1 MAGYIV
7 VQIAVKD
14 AQQYEQ
20 YKQLAAD
27 SLAAYGGRYIVR
39 GGAVE
44 ALEGSW
50 LPKRLVIIEF
60 PSAERAREWWHS
72 PEYAAGKA
80 LRHAVASSE
89 MLLVEG
95 LEPAS

>member
-1 MAGYIV
+1 MSGYIV

-14 AQQYEQ
+14 AQQYER
-20 YKQLAAD
+20 YKQLAAN

-60 PSAERAREWWHS
+60 PSPERAREWWHS
-72 PEYAAGKA
+72 PEYADGKA

>member
-7 VQIAVKD
+7 VQITVHD
-14 AQQYEQ
+14 ALQYER
-20 YKQLAAD
+20 YKQLAAH

-39 GGAVE
+39 GGAAE
-44 ALEGSW
+44 TLEGSW
-50 LPKRLVIIEF
+50 LPKRLVIIAF
-60 PSAERAREWWHS
+60 PSVERAREWWHS
-72 PEYAAGKA
+72 PDYAEGKA

-95 LEPAS
+95 LEPAP